1 MMTPYCPPTQSCRL
15 YATRHL
21 RVLLRANAEFFSN
34 WGMELLVTQ
43 LYDRSPAVRLEA
55 LDVLDEACED
65 KVRGHD
71 LGEPKQKTFGSHGS
85 LSEETISLILYI
97 WNM

>member
-1 MMTPYCPPTQSCRL
+1 MTLTPYCHCPPQQSCRL

-34 WGMELLVTQ
+34 WGVELLVTQ
-43 LYDRSPAVRLEA
+43 LYDRSPAVRLES

-65 KVRGHD
+65 KVRGHH
-71 LGEPKQKTFGSHGS
+71 LWSSPST
-85 LSEETISLILYI
+85 
-97 WNM
+97 

>member
-1 MMTPYCPPTQSCRL
+1 MQSIDPVSEAGGRGLWRCSLMTPSRPSQSCRL

-34 WGMELLVTQ
+34 WGVELLVTQ
-43 LYDRSPAVRLEA
+43 LYDRSQPVRLEA

-71 LGEPKQKTFGSHGS
+71 PGG
-85 LSEETISLILYI
+85 
-97 WNM
+97 